1 MTVAL
6 NYEQI
11 ENNPEQI
18 SKIKPFTCKCNWKE
32 MNFPLHKNDWKKF
45 DTNNKTIAV
54 NILYVPYNSKEIRH
68 AYILKYNLT
77 LEDQVL
83 LLMILMV
90 KNGIILL

>member
-54 NILYVPYNSKEIRH
+54 NI
-68 AYILKYNLT
+68 
-77 LEDQVL
+77 
-83 LLMILMV
+83 
-90 KNGIILL
+90 

>member
-18 SKIKPFTCKCNWKE
+18 SKIKPFTSKCNWKE
-32 MNFPLHKNDWKKF
+32 INFPLHKNDWKKF
-45 DTNNKTIAV
+45 EANNKTIAV
-54 NILYVPYNSKEIRH
+54 NILHVPYNSKEIRH
-68 AYILKYNLT
+68 AYILKHNLM
-77 LEDQVL
+77 LEDQVI